1 MPTNSANS
9 ENMERLE
16 KMVDSLNPETLDE
29 QKKSLKVAL
38 HEYTNQENLKNTLSI
53 LYEFGQ
59 KNLELIKN
67 HTDEIKFATSV
78 QQEIRKERAQFFSQT
93 LKEVSVTLREA
104 QVDDKIA
111 SKWLIELVKCY
122 TESLGQSSSL
132 VQDYT
137 IDLVGVIRHE
147 SETKIKKE
155 SSQKQSDE

>member
-1 MPTNSANS
+1 MSAKYDS
-9 ENMERLE
+9 DGQMEGLE
-16 KMVDSLNPETLDE
+16 KMIDSLNAESLE
-29 QKKSLKVAL
+29 AQKKSLKEAL
-38 HEYTNQENLKNTLSI
+38 SQYTTRVNLKDTLSI
-53 LYEFGQ
+53 LYEFGE

-111 SKWLIELVKCY
+111 SKWLVELVKCY

-137 IDLVGVIRHE
+137 VDLVATIRQ
-147 SETKIKKE
+147 ETEKKIKKE
-155 SSQKQSDE
+155 STPTDSDE